1 MGNCVFV
8 PLWLISLG
16 HNIRDLSSLEMTSL
30 TKTYEWVPQRC
41 PICDRPPTKYLGRRG
56 GSAHREQLGV
66 ETEIWRCGECG
77 LTFPHPMPM
86 PVGGLHQHYAVSP
99 DSYFEHHD
107 TENKTQNAVDFL
119 TQAEELAGSKGTLLD
134 IGAGRGELLHAGVKL
149 GWRAIGI
156 EPSTTFAAHAAK
168 LSGAEVRREPVEQCS
183 FASSSF
189 DVVILGA
196 VLEHLYNPDE
206 TIQEIS
212 RILRPGG
219 ALFVD
224 VPNEQGLYFLL
235 GNLYQKLRGRDW
247 VVNLAPTF
255 SPFHVFGFNPK
266 SLRALLAKHG
276 LRPERWQVYA
286 GESLVPARTGL
297 LSSVERQAARAVTA
311 ISKVGSL
318 GTYIVTW
325 AIKQ

>member
-1 MGNCVFV
+1 
-8 PLWLISLG
+8 
-16 HNIRDLSSLEMTSL
+16 MTNL
-30 TKTYEWVPQRC
+30 TDMYNWTPQQC
-41 PICDRPPTKYLGRRG
+41 PICDRPPKKYLGKRG

-66 ETEIWRCGECG
+66 EAKIWRCGKCG
-77 LTFPHPMPM
+77 LTFPNPMPM
-86 PVGGLHQHYAVSP
+86 PVGGLDQHYAVSP

-107 TENKTQNAVDFL
+107 SPNKIKTAIDLL
-119 TQAEELAGSKGTLLD
+119 TQAEALVGGKGTLLD
-134 IGAGRGELLHAGVKL
+134 IGAGRGELLQAGIEL
-149 GWRAIGI
+149 GWRVIGI

-168 LSGAEVRREPVEQCS
+168 FSTAEVRREPVEQCG
-183 FASSSF
+183 FASSFF
-189 DVVILGA
+189 DVVVLSG

-224 VPNEQGLYFLL
+224 VPNERGLYFLL
-235 GNLYQKLRGRDW
+235 GNLYQKLRRRDW

-255 SPFHVFGFNPK
+255 SPFHVFGFSPK

-276 LRPERWQVYA
+276 FRPERWDVY
-286 GESLVPARTGL
+286 GGVSLVPARTGL
-297 LSSVERQAARAVTA
+297 LSIAERQAAKAVTA
-311 ISKVGSL
+311 ISNISSL
-318 GTYIVTW
+318 GTYIETW

>member
-1 MGNCVFV
+1 
-8 PLWLISLG
+8 
-16 HNIRDLSSLEMTSL
+16 MTSL
-30 TKTYEWVPQRC
+30 TKYEWVSQQC

-56 GSAHREQLGV
+56 GSAHREHLGV
-66 ETEIWRCGECG
+66 ETEIWRCGRCG
-77 LTFPHPMPM
+77 LTFPNPM
-86 PVGGLHQHYAVSP
+86 PVPVGGPDQHYAVSP

-107 TENKTQNAVDFL
+107 TPNKMKNAAGLL
-119 TQAEELAGSKGTLLD
+119 TQAEALVGRKGTLLD
-134 IGAGRGELLHAGVKL
+134 IGAGRGELLQTGVKL
-149 GWRAIGI
+149 GWRVVGI
-156 EPSTTFAAHAAK
+156 EPSTTFAAHAAQ
-168 LSGAEVRREPVEQCS
+168 LSGAEVRREPVEQCG

-206 TIQEIS
+206 TIREIS

-224 VPNEQGLYFLL
+224 VPNERGLYFVL

-255 SPFHVFGFNPK
+255 SPFHVFGFSPK

-276 LRPERWQVYA
+276 FRPELWHVY
-286 GESLVPARTGL
+286 GGVSLVPARTGL
-297 LSSVERQAARAVTA
+297 LSLVERQAAKAVTA
-311 ISKVGSL
+311 ISNVGSL
-318 GTYIVTW
+318 GTYIESW
-325 AIKQ
+325 AIKQS